1 MPLTPDPEDSLALR
15 AAWLHFVGGLTQGA
29 VAKRMGLP
37 SAKTHRLIA
46 RAVDAGAVKV
56 TIDGAIIEC
65 VELEDRL
72 CKRYG
77 LDFCDVAPDLGEDG
91 LPLRA
96 LGLSG
101 AAFLRRE
108 IERGDHKSA
117 PWRSM

>member
-1 MPLTPDPEDSLALR
+1 
-15 AAWLHFVGGLTQGA
+15 
-29 VAKRMGLP
+29 MGLP

-46 RAVDAGAVKV
+46 KAVDAGAVKV

-72 CKRYG
+72 CQRYG
-77 LDFCDVAPDLGEDG
+77 PDFCDVARDPGEDG

-96 LGLSG
+96 PGLSG

-108 IERGDHKSA
+108 IERGDHKSS
-117 PWRSM
+117 PWRRM